1 MFSVA
6 FFFCL
11 CYNKA
16 RQKEKSIKMKCGAAA
31 ESVKTMQISERIRA
45 LADRAEE
52 DMREVFGNI
61 ARIARENTE
70 HVLDCFREAQVSESL
85 FAPSTGYGY
94 GDVGRD
100 RIDALAAAVF
110 RAPAGFMRPSL
121 LSGTHTLTVM
131 LFGVLRP
138 GDIMLSVSGV
148 PYDTILPV
156 IGIDAEANPLPAGG
170 GISEGS
176 LLDWGVEFRFAEL
189 CGDGEQPIDFPAVK
203 RAMAEAGTRLK
214 MVYVQRSKG
223 YAPRP
228 TLTVRQIRQAAK
240 FVEDTARE
248 LGIPKPVFAV
258 DNCYGEFTETTEPC
272 YVPDGVSDE
281 AAADLAAGSL
291 IKNPGGGM
299 ADVGGYIVGTEKCVR
314 LCGNRLT
321 SPGVGLEVGASLGQ
335 NRNLIKGLF
344 YAPHTVAEAMKT
356 AHLAAYMMESLGFRT
371 SPGWRET
378 RSDIVQCVECASA
391 EGLAAFCRGIQ
402 SASPI
407 DAHVTPEAWDMP
419 GYADPVIMAAGAF
432 TGGSSIELSA
442 DGPMRPPY
450 TAFMQGGL
458 TYESARLAVMAAAD
472 KVAEKALPL

>member
-1 MFSVA
+1 MRGVF
-6 FFFCL
+6 
-11 CYNKA
+11 
-16 RQKEKSIKMKCGAAA
+16 R
-31 ESVKTMQISERIRA
+31 RI
-45 LADRAEE
+45 D
-52 DMREVFGNI
+52 
-61 ARIARENTE
+61 RIARANTE

-100 RIDALAAAVF
+100 RIDGLAAAVF

-138 GDIMLSVSGV
+138 GDIMLSVTGA

-156 IGIDAEANPLPAGG
+156 IGIDGEGRPLDRPVES

-176 LLDWGVEFRFAEL
+176 LRDWGVEFRFTPLTEEKN
-189 CGDGEQPIDFPAVK
+189 GGPIDYPAV
-203 RAMAEAGTRLK
+203 REAMKKAGERLK
-214 MVYVQRSKG
+214 MVYVQRSRG
-223 YAPRP
+223 YADRP
-228 TLTVRQIRQAAK
+228 SLHTSEIRRAAR
-240 FVEDTARE
+240 FVEDCAKE

-258 DNCYGEFTETTEPC
+258 DNCYGEFTEEDEPC
-272 YVPDGVSDE
+272 FVPAGREDE
-281 AAADLAAGSL
+281 AAADLMAGSL

-299 ADVGGYIVGTEKCVR
+299 ADVGGYIVGDEEYVR

-344 YAPHTVAEAMKT
+344 YAPHTVAEALKT
-356 AHLAAYMMESLGFRT
+356 AHLAAYMLDRLGYRV
-371 SPGWRET
+371 SPGWDEARA
-378 RSDIVQCVECASA
+378 DIVQCVECASP

-432 TGGSSIELSA
+432 TGGASIELSA

-472 KVAEKALPL
+472 RISISANG

>member
-1 MFSVA
+1 M
-6 FFFCL
+6 
-11 CYNKA
+11 
-16 RQKEKSIKMKCGAAA
+16 
-31 ESVKTMQISERIRA
+31 
-45 LADRAEE
+45 ADRAEE
-52 DMREVFGNI
+52 DMSGVFRRI
-61 ARIARENTE
+61 DRIARANTE

-100 RIDALAAAVF
+100 RIDNLAAAVF

-138 GDIMLSVSGV
+138 GDIMLSVTGV

-156 IGIDAEANPLPAGG
+156 IGIDGEGRPLDTSE

-176 LLDWGVEFRFAEL
+176 LRDWGVEFRFTPLTEEKN
-189 CGDGEQPIDFPAVK
+189 GGPIDYPAV
-203 RAMAEAGTRLK
+203 REAMEQAGNRLK
-214 MVYVQRSKG
+214 MVYVQRSRG
-223 YAPRP
+223 YADRP
-228 TLTVRQIRQAAK
+228 SLHASEIRRAAR
-240 FVEDTARE
+240 FVEDCAKE

-258 DNCYGEFTETTEPC
+258 DNCYGEFTEEYEPC
-272 YVPDGVSDE
+272 CVPEGTPDE
-281 AAADLAAGSL
+281 AAADLMAGSL

-299 ADVGGYIVGTEKCVR
+299 ADVGGYIVGGEEYVR

-344 YAPHTVAEAMKT
+344 YAPHTVAEALKT
-356 AHLAAYMMESLGFRT
+356 AHLAAYMLDCLGYRV
-371 SPGWRET
+371 SPGWDEERA
-378 RSDIVQCVECASA
+378 DIVQCVECASP
-391 EGLAAFCRGIQ
+391 EGLSAFCRGIQ

-432 TGGSSIELSA
+432 TGGASIELSA

-472 KVAEKALPL
+472 RISAGENG

>member
-1 MFSVA
+1 
-6 FFFCL
+6 
-11 CYNKA
+11 
-16 RQKEKSIKMKCGAAA
+16 
-31 ESVKTMQISERIRA
+31 MQISEKIRA
-45 LADRAEE
+45 AADAAEE
-52 DMREVFGNI
+52 EMREVYAGI
-61 ARIARENTE
+61 DRVARSCTE

-85 FAPSTGYGY
+85 FAASTGYGY
-94 GDVGRD
+94 GDIGRD
-100 RIDALAAAVF
+100 RIDALAAEVF
-110 RAPAGFMRPSL
+110 HAPGGFMRPSL

-138 GDIMLSVSGV
+138 GDIMISATGV

-156 IGIDAEANPLPAGG
+156 IGIDGEGKPLPGG
-170 GISEGS
+170 DTISEGS
-176 LLDWGVEFRFAEL
+176 LSDWGVEFRSVAL
-189 CGDGEQPIDFPAVK
+189 RRDDPEQPVDFGALR
-203 RAMAEAGTRLK
+203 RAMEEGGKRVR
-214 MVYVQRSKG
+214 MVYVQRSRG
-223 YAPRP
+223 YADRP
-228 TLTVRQIRQAAK
+228 TLSVRQIRQTAK
-240 FVEDTARE
+240 FVETAAKE
-248 LGIPKPVFAV
+248 LGIRKPVFAV
-258 DNCYGEFTETTEPC
+258 DNCYGEFTEETEPC
-272 YVPDGVSDE
+272 FLPEGAERRADE
-281 AAADLAAGSL
+281 AAADLMAGSL

-299 ADVGGYIVGTEKCVR
+299 ADVGGYIVGDAELVR

-321 SPGVGLEVGASLGQ
+321 APGVGLDVGASLGQ

-356 AHLAAYMMESLGFRT
+356 ARLAAYLFARMGLKV
-371 SPGWRET
+371 SPGWRDA
-378 RSDIVQCVECASA
+378 RSDIVQCVECGSP
-391 EGLAAFCRGIQ
+391 EGLKAFCRGIQ

-472 KVAEKALPL
+472 GIDRIMKGDME